1 MRRTLLVA
9 AFLAACCCAGLWL
22 KAAASSQGTTVQGPQ
37 AKGVRWGYA
46 VYSQGDLMGL
56 GEKTIHGNLN
66 KLGEDGWELVAVAP
80 GLTSAAPGATRET
93 TYFFKRPK

>member
-1 MRRTLLVA
+1 MRRTLLVD
-9 AFLAACCCAGLWL
+9 AFLAACCCVGLWL
-22 KAAASSQGTTVQGPQ
+22 SPAATSQGTTVRGAQ

-46 VYSQGDLMGL
+46 VYPHGDLMGL
-56 GEKTIHGNLN
+56 GEKTIYGNLN

-80 GLTSAAPGATRET
+80 GITSSAPSAIRET

>member
-1 MRRTLLVA
+1 MRKALFA
-9 AFLAACCCAGLWL
+9 AVFLAACCCVGLWL
-22 KAAASSQGTTVQGPQ
+22 SPASPSQGTTVRGPQ
-37 AKGVRWGYA
+37 AKAGRWGYA

-66 KLGEDGWELVAVAP
+66 KLGEDGWELVAIAP
-80 GLTSAAPGATRET
+80 GITTAAAGATRET